1 MKKYST
7 LMVLCFLI
15 LCGSVSAQASKQKAS
30 SPVSSVEI
38 SPEKATQIQSK
49 INQIDRH
56 IQAIETKKAY
66 ILSDPQELVI
76 ANETGWF
83 DSMENVKAGLLFKK
97 SELLNVLNGVDDE

>member
-1 MKKYST
+1 
-7 LMVLCFLI
+7 MVLCFLI
-15 LCGSVSAQASKQKAS
+15 LCGSASAQASKQKAS

-83 DSMENVKAGLLFKK
+83 DSMENVKAGLLLKK